1 MSKSVDKAYAAI
13 RDAIVEQRFQPGERL
28 TEERLAEEIGVSRTP
43 VREALR
49 RLSADGFLELLPNQ
63 GARLPAWSVEDVR
76 EIFGLRL
83 ALEGFGAEAA
93 ASRITPDQVA
103 ELRRLCDAME
113 RLAAGRKPGF
123 IDEIANHNRRFHRIL
138 VEAAGGTRFAR
149 ILAQVIEVPIVLKTY
164 HRYSV
169 ADMDRSMAHHRE
181 LTQALAARDATWAGA
196 VMRAHIQA
204 GRAAYLT
211 GLEAGDEP
219 LGVAAANGH
228 DAGAAA
234 AAPKVLRRAVKRRG

>member
-13 RDAIVEQRFQPGERL
+13 RKAIVDQQFLPGERL
-28 TEERLAEEIGVSRTP
+28 TEERLAEQIGVSRTP

-49 RLSADGFLELLPNQ
+49 RLSADGLLELLPNQ

-83 ALEGFGAEAA
+83 ALETHGAELAA
-93 ASRITPDQVA
+93 GKITAGQLA
-103 ELRRLCDAME
+103 ELRQLCDAME

-123 IDEIANHNRRFHRIL
+123 IEEIATHNRRFHRIL
-138 VEAAGGTRFAR
+138 IEAAGGAR
-149 ILAQVIEVPIVLKTY
+149 LARLLAQIIEVPLMLNTY
-164 HRYSV
+164 HRFSV

-181 LTQALAARDATWAGA
+181 LVQALSVHDATWSGA

-204 GRAAYLT
+204 GRNVYLKGFDDGAPEPAQSTESRPVDAA
-211 GLEAGDEP
+211 EP
-219 LGVAAANGH
+219 S
-228 DAGAAA
+228 
-234 AAPKVLRRAVKRRG
+234 APLARIKKRA